1 MAAPSLSRTMT
12 VCFSRHT
19 QPFESAGQSRVRSQ
33 EAREA
38 HSDGSPARVTSE
50 MQAVQAFDASDT
62 PSLLVLGDT
71 GSSTPVGGRQSVS
84 AWVFGT
90 VLRSVVQRRSVGLL
104 RRLGRTLGRTHS
116 PRGVEHA
123 VGLSRLSSKRSRA
136 GGTNHAPMST
146 SKRRNRQ
153 VWETLRRMR
162 STFAKYRRNLR
173 NHV

>member
-1 MAAPSLSRTMT
+1 MLAKTPMAAPSLSRTMT

-90 VLRSVVQRRSVGLL
+90 VLRSVVQRRSS
-104 RRLGRTLGRTHS
+104 RTLTTIGSDIGKNAHTSRRRACRRSFALIESRFTR
-116 PRGVEHA
+116 PRY
-123 VGLSRLSSKRSRA
+123 KSRA
-136 GGTNHAPMST
+136 NVYQQTPEPTGLGD
-146 SKRRNRQ
+146 
-153 VWETLRRMR
+153 
-162 STFAKYRRNLR
+162 
-173 NHV
+173 